1 LLVLPAGKDIVA
13 GEIVVHV
20 VHAPIVDRHLLAGFD
35 IPQRVVGH
43 VAIVGLQVGHLGMVH
58 VPADRDAQEVDR
70 RPVATCGPDA
80 EALEELLVR

>member
-1 LLVLPAGKDIVA
+1 VLPPGKDVVA

-20 VHAPIVDRHLLAGFD
+20 VHAPVVDRDLLPRLDVA
-35 IPQRVVGH
+35 QRIIGD
-43 VAIVGLQVGHLGMVH
+43 VAIVGLQVRHLGMVH

-70 RPVATCGPDA
+70 RPVATRGPDA